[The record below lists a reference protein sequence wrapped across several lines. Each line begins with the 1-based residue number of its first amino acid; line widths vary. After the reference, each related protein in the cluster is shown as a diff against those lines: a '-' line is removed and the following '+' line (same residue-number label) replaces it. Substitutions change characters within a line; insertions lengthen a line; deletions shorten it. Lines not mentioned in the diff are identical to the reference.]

1 MLRGKFVPLTI
12 QTSVKFCNF
21 AELYLRSLKTYHFQI
36 YFTLFTFK
44 LLILRGTLF
53 CGVDRFSLTGPYK
66 KLKKPWTG
74 LLCKPETHKELKRV
88 TLICL
93 LCPML
98 VIIHFQKYRIW
109 NEKKKIPDQSNFVN
123 NVTYFYFRFPRLLE
137 KKWPINWGKTP
148 KSRESFQR
156 LKPGILPKHW
166 AGYYCLTS
174 QAKHNIMKPKLSL

>member
-12 QTSVKFCNF
+12 QTSVKFCNC

-88 TLICL
+88 LSYVC
-93 LCPML
+93 
-98 VIIHFQKYRIW
+98 
-109 NEKKKIPDQSNFVN
+109 FVQCSWLFKS
-123 NVTYFYFRFPRLLE
+123 TIFGTRRRDT
-137 KKWPINWGKTP
+137 WPIKLRKQRDILLLQVPALAWKKMADKLGKN
-148 KSRESFQR
+148 SQ
-156 LKPGILPKHW
+156 KPR
-166 AGYYCLTS
+166 
-174 QAKHNIMKPKLSL
+174 KLSKVETRNLTKTLSRILLPYHPGQT